1 MYYIDIYIYIHIHI
15 CIYNIYIYVYI
26 YIYVHI
32 YIFYMLSTCLS
43 FVSQLRSQRLVL
55 PHGWGVSGSVG
66 RNSQLISDHG
76 TQKSQQK
83 PWVLE
88 VYGLFSSGTCIFL
101 GASMRFRLKAKVGD
115 EFFAHQGS
123 SGRWVVIFLT

>member
-1 MYYIDIYIYIHIHI
+1 MYYIDVLYRYIYIHIHI
-15 CIYNIYIYVYI
+15 CIYICIYICTYI
-26 YIYVHI
+26 YIYI
-32 YIFYMLSTCLS
+32 MLNTCLS

-101 GASMRFRLKAKVGD
+101 EASMRFRLKAKVGD

-123 SGRWVVIFLT
+123 SGRWVVTFLT